1 MSVARITEISASS
14 PKSFNDAVNQG
25 LIRAGETLEGIKGA
39 WVEDQE
45 VLMDHG
51 KIAEYR
57 VKMKVTFVL
66 KDKH

>member
-1 MSVARITEISASS
+1 M
-14 PKSFNDAVNQG
+14 NQG

-45 VLMDHG
+45 VVMDHG

>member
-14 PKSFNDAVNQG
+14 PKSFNDAVKDG
-25 LIRAGETLEGIKGA
+25 LTRAGQTLEGIKGA

-45 VLMDHG
+45 VVMDDG
-51 KIAEYR
+51 KISEYR